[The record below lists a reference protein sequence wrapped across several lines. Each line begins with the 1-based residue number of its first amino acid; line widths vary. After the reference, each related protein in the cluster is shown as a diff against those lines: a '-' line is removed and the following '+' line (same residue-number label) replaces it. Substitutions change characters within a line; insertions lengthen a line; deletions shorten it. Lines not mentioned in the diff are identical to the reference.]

1 MLVVHEKYIHHRNIV
16 SFTTILLLSIISALC
31 FTRGMAW
38 MQMVWQLDI
47 LNDPDVLMTISFFT
61 WLAILAI
68 VHALFIW
75 HTLKTEESQSSSRR
89 RGPEET
95 EEESLFLN
103 EDGGGNPST
112 HEDPSNH
119 SKKKAIRRNSS
130 YNSFVFDP
138 RTHFKD
144 TEHPD
149 LDLSDRLTPS
159 PVVDETPVDNK
170 EDNVDEHQAEEGQQ
184 DQDVPIDCVK
194 DEGDNDSQD
203 EYLEGYCI
211 ETPMPAAM
219 DNNIANSIGLLL
231 DDDDEFDNNESAVLE
246 IDTEEED
253 NDNPPTKKYR
263 PLCCRPACCEVF
275 VCFSPEYQQSSCL
288 WKAIIWFKFI
298 IIILTYLLCLY
309 FVTVSIGATAQIKST
324 RENLPAV
331 QEALYNHMNEGEVCA
346 FDNQGPASNI
356 TTFPSKEAAHEA
368 GFLVLH
374 CGACGACSTWE
385 NLIIE
390 YTTRDTMAANAN
402 QCAKEALFGG
412 GDDALTECLMEPNI
426 GFGYECALCWMEDI
440 LCTKEHCSFIFL
452 QSQMIN
458 EVTNF
463 AVGPDDITSATC
475 EEAHCEKGPD
485 QFVPCSGA
493 TRRRMN
499 ITSSISRPG
508 DQQCA
513 IVDVESWENLF
524 FGSGVARE

>member
-1 MLVVHEKYIHHRNIV
+1 
-16 SFTTILLLSIISALC
+16 
-31 FTRGMAW
+31 
-38 MQMVWQLDI
+38 
-47 LNDPDVLMTISFFT
+47 
-61 WLAILAI
+61 
-68 VHALFIW
+68 
-75 HTLKTEESQSSSRR
+75 
-89 RGPEET
+89 
-95 EEESLFLN
+95 
-103 EDGGGNPST
+103 
-112 HEDPSNH
+112 
-119 SKKKAIRRNSS
+119 
-130 YNSFVFDP
+130 
-138 RTHFKD
+138 
-144 TEHPD
+144 
-149 LDLSDRLTPS
+149 
-159 PVVDETPVDNK
+159 
-170 EDNVDEHQAEEGQQ
+170 
-184 DQDVPIDCVK
+184 
-194 DEGDNDSQD
+194 
-203 EYLEGYCI
+203 
-211 ETPMPAAM
+211 M

-231 DDDDEFDNNESAVLE
+231 DNDDDFDNNESVLE
-246 IDTEEED
+246 IDTKED
-253 NDNPPTKKYR
+253 DNNSPPKKRR

-275 VCFSPEYQQSSCL
+275 VCFSPEYQQSSYL

-324 RENLPAV
+324 KENLPAV

-368 GFLVLH
+368 GFLVVH

-426 GFGYECALCWMEDI
+426 GFGYECAICWMEDI

-475 EEAHCEKGPD
+475 EEAHCEKDPG

-513 IVDVESWENLF
+513 IVDVESWEDLF
-524 FGSGVARE
+524 FGSGVA

>member
-1 MLVVHEKYIHHRNIV
+1 
-16 SFTTILLLSIISALC
+16 
-31 FTRGMAW
+31 MAW
-38 MQMVWQLDI
+38 MQMVWKLDI
-47 LNDPDVLMTISFFT
+47 LKDPDVLMTISFFT

-75 HTLKTEESQSSSRR
+75 HTLRTEESQTNSRR

-103 EDGGGNPST
+103 EDNGGNPST

-130 YNSFVFDP
+130 YSSFVFDP

-149 LDLSDRLTPS
+149 LDLSNRSPS
-159 PVVDETPVDNK
+159 PAVDDAPVDK
-170 EDNVDEHQAEEGQQ
+170 EEDGDEPHVGEGQQ
-184 DQDVPIDCVK
+184 DQADTSPELK
-194 DEGDNDSQD
+194 DEGDNNESD

-211 ETPMPAAM
+211 ETPMPAAT

-231 DDDDEFDNNESAVLE
+231 GDDDFDNNESAVLE
-246 IDTEEED
+246 IDTEED
-253 NDNPPTKKYR
+253 ADNPPQKKRR

-288 WKAIIWFKFI
+288 WKAIVWFKFI

-331 QEALYNHMNEGEVCA
+331 QEALYNHMNEGPVCA
-346 FDNQGPASNI
+346 FDNQGATSNI

-412 GDDALTECLMEPNI
+412 GDDALTKCLMEPNI
-426 GFGYECALCWMEDI
+426 GFGYECAICWMEDI

-475 EEAHCEKGPD
+475 EEAHCEKDPG

-513 IVDVESWENLF
+513 IVDVESWEDLF
-524 FGSGVARE
+524 FGSGVA